1 MAETFEEYVAKWD
14 TLVAQIEV
22 FKRQMKP
29 LVEKE
34 MEMRRA
40 IHRQIAAAMG
50 DLFKEGMNNYPMLDG
65 RKLKV
70 QNGIKREID
79 TIMIPVAREAYRLL
93 NHREVPFDDLLRT
106 KFELSKVDWNKVSVE
121 GKAAVSVMITS
132 KPDTP
137 SVVLD

>member
-1 MAETFEEYVAKWD
+1 MTKTFEDYVAEWD

-22 FKRQMKP
+22 LKKQMKP
-29 LVEKE
+29 LAEKE

-40 IHRQIAAAMG
+40 IHRGVESAMG
-50 DLFKEGMNNYPMLDG
+50 DLFKEGMNNYPLLDG

-79 TIMIPVAREAYRLL
+79 TSMISSAREAYQRLNL
-93 NHREVPFDDLLRT
+93 RDVAFDDLLRT
-106 KFELSKVDWNKVSVE
+106 KYELSKVDWNKVSDQ